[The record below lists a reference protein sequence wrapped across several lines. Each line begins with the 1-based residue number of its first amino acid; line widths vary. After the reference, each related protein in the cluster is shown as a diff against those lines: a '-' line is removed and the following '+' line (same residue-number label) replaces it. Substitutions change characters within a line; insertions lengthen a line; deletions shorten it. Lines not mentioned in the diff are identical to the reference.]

1 MRKNLIF
8 YICFIIC
15 IVSACKNKGEFVPAS
30 DTEAPSVTEEKDAD
44 VSGGDKPVESDD
56 GTSGEDGDEKSVEYA
71 DGTSGE
77 DGDEKSVE
85 HADGTSEEVTTTE
98 SEAHYDKDGRLRI
111 NYADKNELVLL
122 TGIGEKKAEAIVEYR
137 EQYGYFNKVEDIKK
151 VKGIKDGTFNKIK
164 DHITIN

>member
-15 IVSACKNKGEFVPAS
+15 IVTACKNKGEFVPAS

-71 DGTSGE
+71 DGTS
-77 DGDEKSVE
+77 
-85 HADGTSEEVTTTE
+85 EEVTTTE
-98 SEAHYDKDGRLRI
+98 AEAHYDKDGRLRI

>member
-1 MRKNLIF
+1 MT
-8 YICFIIC
+8 
-15 IVSACKNKGEFVPAS
+15 ACKNKGEFVPAS
-30 DTEAPSVTEEKDAD
+30 DKVTEVPSVTEEKDAD
-44 VSGGDKPVESDD
+44 VFGGDKPVESDE
-56 GTSGEDGDEKSVEYA
+56 GTSGEDGDEK
-71 DGTSGE
+71 T
-77 DGDEKSVE
+77 VE

-98 SEAHYDKDGRLRI
+98 AEAHYDKDGRLRI

>member
-15 IVSACKNKGEFVPAS
+15 IVTACKDKGEFVPSS
-30 DTEAPSVTEEKDAD
+30 DKVTEAPSVTEAKDAD

-56 GTSGEDGDEKSVEYA
+56 GTSGEDGDEKSVE
-71 DGTSGE
+71 
-77 DGDEKSVE
+77 
-85 HADGTSEEVTTTE
+85 HADVTSEEVITTE
-98 SEAHYDKDGRLRI
+98 SEAHYDEDGRLRI

>member
-15 IVSACKNKGEFVPAS
+15 IVTACKNKGEFVPAS
-30 DTEAPSVTEEKDAD
+30 DKVTEAKDAD
-44 VSGGDKPVESDD
+44 VFGGDKPVESDE
-56 GTSGEDGDEKSVEYA
+56 GTSGEDGDEKSVEY
-71 DGTSGE
+71 D
-77 DGDEKSVE
+77 
-85 HADGTSEEVTTTE
+85 DGTSEEVTTTE
-98 SEAHYDKDGRLRI
+98 AEAHYDKDGRLRI